1 MEYFN
6 GIETITVTR
15 FNETQF
21 ILQDK
26 RKTMTQAVV
35 SLDNMTAKLKEKV
48 IKHFNL

>member
-6 GIETITVTR
+6 GIEIITITR

-26 RKTMTQAVV
+26 RKTMVQAVV
-35 SLDNMTAKLKEKV
+35 SLNNMTEKLKEKV